1 MRSSTICLFTHIVL
15 PMKSSSKKQITPSK
29 KEAEQVELDYL
40 FDQVAGYMQ
49 LFAEPT
55 RLRIMHTLCDKE
67 CSVNEVVDAIGATQ
81 TNVSRQL
88 SAMHKARVLARRK
101 EGTTVYY
108 TVSDPK
114 AVELCRSVSINIL
127 SQMSDEANK
136 ISPQAAQQFMGS
148 K

>member
-1 MRSSTICLFTHIVL
+1 MHTDAYSAGMTFLKNTD
-15 PMKSSSKKQITPSK
+15 Q
-29 KEAEQVELDYL
+29 AELDYL

-67 CSVNEVVDAIGATQ
+67 CSVTEVVQAIGATQ
-81 TNVSRQL
+81 TNVSRHL
-88 SAMHKARVLARRK
+88 SAMHKSRVLARRK

-114 AVELCRSVSINIL
+114 AVEICRTVCMNI
-127 SQMSDEANK
+127 MSNMDEQR
-136 ISPQAAQQFMGS
+136 ISSHAAQQFMGAT

>member
-1 MRSSTICLFTHIVL
+1 MGTTKNNDS
-15 PMKSSSKKQITPSK
+15 
-29 KEAEQVELDYL
+29 VELDYL

-55 RLRIMHTLCDKE
+55 RLRIMHALCDKE
-67 CSVNEVVDAIGATQ
+67 CSVNEVVEAIGATQ
-81 TNVSRQL
+81 TNVSRHL
-88 SAMHKARVLARRK
+88 SAMHKSRVLARRK

-114 AVELCRSVSINIL
+114 AVELCRTVCMNII
-127 SQMSDEANK
+127 SNMDEQRITDKAAN
-136 ISPQAAQQFMGS
+136 QFMAVS

>member
-1 MRSSTICLFTHIVL
+1 MPNYAYSADMGTTKNNDS
-15 PMKSSSKKQITPSK
+15 
-29 KEAEQVELDYL
+29 VELDYL

-55 RLRIMHTLCDKE
+55 RLRIMHALCDKE
-67 CSVNEVVDAIGATQ
+67 CSVNEVVEAIGATQ
-81 TNVSRQL
+81 TNVSRHL
-88 SAMHKARVLARRK
+88 SAMHKSRVLARRK

-114 AVELCRSVSINIL
+114 AVELCRTVCMNII
-127 SQMSDEANK
+127 SNMDEQRITHKAAN
-136 ISPQAAQQFMGS
+136 QFMVAS